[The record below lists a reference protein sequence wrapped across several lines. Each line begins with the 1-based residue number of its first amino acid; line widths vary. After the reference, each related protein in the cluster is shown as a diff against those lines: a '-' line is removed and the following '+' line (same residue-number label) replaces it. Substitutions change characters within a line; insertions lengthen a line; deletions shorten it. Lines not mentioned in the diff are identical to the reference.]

1 VEEIKIQNLD
11 VSELLNYMD
20 TLINDKNPYNVN
32 RKVDSLKAIFYQ
44 KINKKD
50 NIKSSE
56 EKDFE
61 IKFKA
66 YKKKKFEYR
75 KKQEKKENNNF
86 NKKKNIIEEIYN
98 ITKEK
103 ESLKDTF
110 INFKNLTNKWKEIGP
125 VPMHMKKDLWSSYH
139 YAIEVFYDFIKINK
153 DLRDIDFNRN
163 KKIKENICEQAEKLS
178 SNKDIN
184 KSHKILQAL
193 HQEWK
198 LTGPV
203 KKEIRQKLWDRFK
216 IASSSFNKKRNEYFV
231 ELKKKQKELIISKD
245 NISKKIYQLV
255 DVQPKSFK
263 EWNLLTEKC
272 NLLLKEWGEIKGL
285 DRKSNTKATIN
296 KKTALNNFYE
306 TKKLFFNEVK
316 EKNKAIIQKQENICL
331 EAEKM
336 QKNTNW
342 EETSRKLILLQK
354 KMNNLKYINSSKSK
368 KINKRF
374 KSACNVFFNA
384 KNKRNKEK
392 QREKNENLVK
402 KKELLKEITNIKFK
416 HEKKEISSTINKLL
430 NKWSTIGQDINNKI
444 NFKISDAINKK
455 FQNHSNNFKLEILIY
470 KIIINENNKNKYFLK
485 NELKELKLEYTS
497 LTLKVHQYE
506 NNLTFFA
513 KSNKTNSITIESEK
527 KLSLMKEQIKKI
539 KSKIEIINKYL

>member
-1 VEEIKIQNLD
+1 MEEIKIQNLD

-75 KKQEKKENNNF
+75 KKQEKEENNNF
-86 NKKKNIIEEIYN
+86 NNKKNIIEEIYN

-110 INFKNLTNKWKEIGP
+110 INFKKLTNKWKEIGP
-125 VPMHMKKDLWSSYH
+125 VPIHMKKDLWSSYH

-163 KKIKENICEQAEKLS
+163 KKTKENICEKAEKLS
-178 SNKDIN
+178 RNKDIN

-216 IASSSFNKKRNEYFV
+216 IASSIFNKKRNEYFV
-231 ELKKKQKELIISKD
+231 ELKKKQKELITSKN

-255 DVQPKSFK
+255 DAQPKSFK

-285 DRKSNTKATIN
+285 DRKSNTKAIIN
-296 KKTALNNFYE
+296 KQKALNNFYE

-316 EKNKAIIQKQENICL
+316 EKNKAIIKKQENICL

-342 EETSRKLILLQK
+342 EETSKKLILLQK
-354 KMNNLKYINSSKSK
+354 KMNSIKYINSPKSK
-368 KINKRF
+368 KITKRF
-374 KSACNVFFNA
+374 KSACNIFFNA
-384 KNKRNKEK
+384 KNKMNKEK
-392 QREKNENLVK
+392 EREKNKNLVK

-416 HEKKEISSTINKLL
+416 NEKKEISSTINKLL

-444 NFKISDAINKK
+444 NFKISDALNKK
-455 FQNHSNNFKLEILIY
+455 FQNHSNNFELEILIY

-485 NELKELKLEYTS
+485 NELKKLKLEYTS
-497 LTLKVHQYE
+497 LKLKVHQYE

>member
-1 VEEIKIQNLD
+1 MEEIKIQNLD

-75 KKQEKKENNNF
+75 KKQEKEENNNF
-86 NKKKNIIEEIYN
+86 NNKKNIIEEIYN

-110 INFKNLTNKWKEIGP
+110 INFKKLTNKWKEIGT
-125 VPMHMKKDLWSSYH
+125 VPIHMKKDLWDSYH

-163 KKIKENICEQAEKLS
+163 KKTKENICEKAEKLS

-216 IASSSFNKKRNEYFV
+216 IASSIFNKKRNEYFV
-231 ELKKKQKELIISKD
+231 ELKKKQKELIT
-245 NISKKIYQLV
+245 SKK
-255 DVQPKSFK
+255 
-263 EWNLLTEKC
+263 
-272 NLLLKEWGEIKGL
+272 
-285 DRKSNTKATIN
+285 
-296 KKTALNNFYE
+296 
-306 TKKLFFNEVK
+306 
-316 EKNKAIIQKQENICL
+316 
-331 EAEKM
+331 
-336 QKNTNW
+336 
-342 EETSRKLILLQK
+342 
-354 KMNNLKYINSSKSK
+354 
-368 KINKRF
+368 
-374 KSACNVFFNA
+374 
-384 KNKRNKEK
+384 
-392 QREKNENLVK
+392 
-402 KKELLKEITNIKFK
+402 
-416 HEKKEISSTINKLL
+416 
-430 NKWSTIGQDINNKI
+430 
-444 NFKISDAINKK
+444 
-455 FQNHSNNFKLEILIY
+455 
-470 KIIINENNKNKYFLK
+470 
-485 NELKELKLEYTS
+485 
-497 LTLKVHQYE
+497 
-506 NNLTFFA
+506 
-513 KSNKTNSITIESEK
+513 
-527 KLSLMKEQIKKI
+527 
-539 KSKIEIINKYL
+539 